1 MLFLPHQTNG
11 QQQSFEEYK
20 KQQQQAFEQYIS
32 EQDAAFAD
40 FLRTNWSEKAMDRA
54 LGLLE
59 NKPSQLP
66 TLPSPS
72 TPANKPEPDPASPV
86 PDPTTSDI
94 TPDITPNEALSSSPI
109 PPLPPLENP
118 DRTVTVELLG
128 LEVSVPVLE
137 RFDPAP
143 LDKLS
148 NDTIADYWLT
158 LAATEYPPL
167 VNRLAE
173 VIRIYQWND
182 WAASMLVR
190 KVAEAQM
197 RTYQPEQH
205 RAGTQSY
212 APEGYATQ
220 GNATQNYVPQGE
232 ENATVALTWFLL
244 SKLGYAAHAGYY
256 DTTLVLM
263 MPSDTRVYSVPSLTL
278 EGSEQPYYIMSSLN
292 RDPER
297 VRSVYT
303 YEREEKQDGGEDGDI
318 LHLYVRNR
326 QANAVQPQQRDL
338 VFEYEGVQF
347 DLRLEFDLEIV
358 DFLRTFPKT
367 DLNVFFEFPPSAE
380 SAGSY
385 VRALAPLLLD
395 RSLLDQLNLLLRF
408 VQTAFEYKTDRD
420 QFGEERFMT
429 PDEILYYP
437 YSDCDDKAIL
447 FAYLVRELLGL
458 DVVGLEYSQHVA
470 TGVRMVEGLPE
481 DGDVV
486 EHNGER
492 YLVSDPTY
500 VNAGA
505 GVSMPKYAVEEPKV
519 IELGVLR

>member
-1 MLFLPHQTNG
+1 
-11 QQQSFEEYK
+11 
-20 KQQQQAFEQYIS
+20 
-32 EQDAAFAD
+32 
-40 FLRTNWSEKAMDRA
+40 MDRA

-59 NKPSQLP
+59 DKPSQLP
-66 TLPSPS
+66 TLPSTS
-72 TPANKPEPDPASPV
+72 TPTIKPKADPASPISTPIPTPTK
-86 PDPTTSDI
+86 PDN
-94 TPDITPNEALSSSPI
+94 TPDITPPVNKPAPDTEPPINNLVPDPQQSTNATLNEALSSSRI

-118 DRTVTVELLG
+118 HHAVTVELLG

-137 RFDPAP
+137 RFEPAP
-143 LDKLS
+143 LNKLS

-158 LAATEYPPL
+158 LAATEYSPL

-197 RTYQPEQH
+197 RTYQPEQY
-205 RAGTQSY
+205 RAGAQS
-212 APEGYATQ
+212 
-220 GNATQNYVPQGE
+220 YVPQGK

-278 EGSEQPYYIMSSLN
+278 EGSEQPYYIMRLLN

-303 YEREEKQDGGEDGDI
+303 YEREEKQDGGEDGDT

-326 QANAVQPQQRDL
+326 QANAVQTQQRDL
-338 VFEYEGVQF
+338 VFEYEGEQF

-358 DFLRTFPKT
+358 DFMRTFPKT
-367 DLNVFFEFPPSAE
+367 DLDVFFEFPPSAE

-395 RSLLDQLNLLLRF
+395 RTLLDQLNLLLRF

-486 EHNGER
+486 EYNGER
-492 YLVSDPTY
+492 YLVGDPTY